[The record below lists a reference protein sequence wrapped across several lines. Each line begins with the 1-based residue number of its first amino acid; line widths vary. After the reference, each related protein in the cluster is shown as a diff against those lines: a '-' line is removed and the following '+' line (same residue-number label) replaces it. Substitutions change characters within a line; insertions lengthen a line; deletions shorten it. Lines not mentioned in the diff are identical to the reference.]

1 MRLHIQ
7 HNETGQA
14 GSEILF
20 FAFVILLS
28 MTLVVA
34 NAWAVIDAKFMVTV
48 AAREGARSFV
58 KAANADEGLAGA
70 LSSVDASIEREG
82 GRLGRRIPTDVVGQ
96 FGRCERVVVT
106 VGYKIPSVQVPVLGY
121 TFGTR
126 KVSATHS
133 EVVDPYRSGL
143 DGEVGGECV

>member
-1 MRLHIQ
+1 MKLQ
-7 HNETGQA
+7 FQPDETGQA
-14 GSEILF
+14 GAEILF

-34 NAWAVIDAKFMVTV
+34 NAWAVIDAKFMVTA
-48 AAREGARSFV
+48 AAREGTRTYV
-58 KAANADEGLAGA
+58 KAANADEALAGA
-70 LSSVDASIEREG
+70 LGAVDASIEREG
-82 GRLGRRIPTDVVGQ
+82 GRLNRRIPTNVVGQ

-106 VGYKIPSVQVPVLGY
+106 VAYKIPSVRVPVLGY

-126 KVSATHS
+126 RVSATHS

>member
-1 MRLHIQ
+1 MVDLSITH
-7 HNETGQA
+7 
-14 GSEILF
+14 S
-20 FAFVILLS
+20 VI
-28 MTLVVA
+28 
-34 NAWAVIDAKFMVTV
+34 IDAVRTPVGKF
-48 AAREGARSFV
+48 
-58 KAANADEGLAGA
+58 AGA